1 MKTYISKCLNDT
13 NSIAKDISEQL
24 VAGDIVL
31 LNGDLGAGKTYL
43 VKQVVKSFGEA
54 ETTVTSPT
62 FTIVNSYHVKN
73 QTIYHFD
80 FYRIK
85 SIEELYGIGIE
96 EYLYSDAICF
106 IEWPER
112 AMELFDSDQ
121 NIKTITI
128 EKLSDLERKIT
139 LKEGL

>member
-1 MKTYISKCLNDT
+1 MKTYISKGLNDT
-13 NSIAKDISEQL
+13 NNIAKDISEQL

-54 ETTVTSPT
+54 ETDVTSPT